1 MRKFRAEPGVWG
13 FIHVV
18 RGTVRYQIVD
28 ADQII
33 ELTPDLPGV
42 VKPDAPHYFALSDD
56 SDLYVEFLR

>member
-1 MRKFRAEPGVWG
+1 MWD

-33 ELTPDLPGV
+33 ELTPDLLGV
-42 VKPDAPHYFALSDD
+42 VKPDAPHYIALSDD
-56 SDLYVEFLR
+56 ADLYVEFRR